1 MTMDPSVIGWTEF
14 WLRLGLGLFL
24 VVTVTFVTMIIVKLA
39 LLPVAAVR
47 WLLKGRGRRRRT

>member
-1 MTMDPSVIGWTEF
+1 MDPSVIGWTEF

-24 VVTVTFVTMIIVKLA
+24 VVTVTFVTMVIVKLA

-47 WLLKGRGRRRRT
+47 WLLRGRGRRRRT

>member
-24 VVTVTFVTMIIVKLA
+24 VVTVMFVVTVTVKLVM
-39 LLPVAAVR
+39 LPVRAVR
-47 WLLKGRGRRRRT
+47 WVLRGRKGRRRA